1 MFDETLCQ
9 QGKGFGNKVWNA
21 FNLTNLWEVS
31 ETIPQPESSKI
42 ALKWYES
49 KFSEVLV
56 EIEDHFSKYRLSDA
70 LMSIYK
76 LVYDDFC
83 GWLLEI
89 VKPAYQQPID
99 ATTYKQVMSIF
110 EDNLKILH
118 PFMPFLTEE
127 IWQYIAERSPE
138 EALIIAKWPEAKPV
152 NQELIS
158 QFEFASEVISGIRT
172 VRKEKNIAFKDAIG
186 FSVINNENSN
196 TDFDSVIAKLGNL
209 ETIEYVN
216 EPVEGAL
223 TFRVKSNEYFIPM
236 DGAIDVE
243 AEIVKLTEEL
253 NYTEG
258 FLKSV
263 QKKLSNERFVAGAP
277 EQVIANERN
286 KEADALAKIETL
298 KSSLASL
305 K

>member
-1 MFDETLCQ
+1 MFDEALCQ
-9 QGKGFGNKVWNA
+9 QGKGFGNKIWNA

-31 ETIPQPESSKI
+31 DTIAQPESSKI
-42 ALKWYES
+42 ALDWYQS
-49 KFSEVLV
+49 KFSEALL

-70 LMSIYK
+70 LMAIYK

-99 ATTYKQVMSIF
+99 AATYNKVMSIF

-118 PFMPFLTEE
+118 PFMPFLSEE
-127 IWQYIAERSPE
+127 IWQYIAERTPE
-138 EALIIAKWPEAKPV
+138 EALIVAKWPEAKPV
-152 NQELIS
+152 NKELIA

-196 TDFDSVIAKLGNL
+196 TAFDTVIAKLGNL
-209 ETIEYVN
+209 EAIDYVN

-253 NYTEG
+253 KYTEG